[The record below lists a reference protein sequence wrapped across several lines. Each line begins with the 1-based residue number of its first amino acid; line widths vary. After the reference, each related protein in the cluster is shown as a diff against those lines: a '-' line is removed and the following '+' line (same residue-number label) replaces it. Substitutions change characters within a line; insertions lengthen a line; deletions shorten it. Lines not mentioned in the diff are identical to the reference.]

1 MKLSIKK
8 GGEVVVK
15 FTEELCETIYE
26 LVSKGFTYKDI
37 CAVCDISEPTFYG
50 WIKRGEKAK
59 SGKYKAFVI
68 ELGKAKAER
77 KNNLVDK
84 LIEKTEAKDDWK
96 GYAWLLERGYG
107 DEFAR
112 PEVKVRQE
120 IDSKVEA
127 EVKAEVKLSDLFD
140 DEVLNDI
147 IDEDDES
154 DTEDLYDIE

>member
-77 KNNLVDK
+77 KNNLKEELLD
-84 LIEKTEAKDDWK
+84 LGRSKDDWRAI
-96 GYAWLLERGYG
+96 AWMLERGYG

-112 PEVKVRQE
+112 PEVKIRQE
-120 IDSKVEA
+120 IESKVEA
-127 EVKAEVKLSDLFD
+127 EVKVPFQDLERIVIESGKRSD
-140 DEVLNDI
+140 DEKKKVN
-147 IDEDDES
+147 E
-154 DTEDLYDIE
+154 